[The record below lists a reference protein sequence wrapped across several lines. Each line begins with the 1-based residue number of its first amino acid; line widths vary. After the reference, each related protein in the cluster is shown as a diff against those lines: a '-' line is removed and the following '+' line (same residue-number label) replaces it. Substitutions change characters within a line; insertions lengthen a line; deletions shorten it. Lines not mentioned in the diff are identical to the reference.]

1 MECKHHARPGL
12 PLKGLFRYIYE
23 RNFCTPKETNM
34 EQEIKE
40 IIKAQQQH
48 LENLRRSGWID
59 IINKYGILVPKEE
72 PKENTMDYNPD
83 DKTPEDVIY
92 TFEKN
97 VYDIEGM
104 DNYIEGDCKKLDDII
119 NGFSYVIST
128 LYTINNRYEEA
139 FDEEPDERLADLFR
153 FVKATFINEFA
164 QLQGYGDAL
173 QKGEVKDDIFGD
185 ACVMSVEAKEESVPN
200 DNISRHYENLE
211 IEPIEVMKKDLSRE
225 EFKGYLKGNIIKYI
239 LRAPYKGQE
248 DSDYKKAAQYSKWL
262 SEF

>member
-1 MECKHHARPGL
+1 MEQGIKEKTKAEKERE
-12 PLKGLFRYIYE
+12 LFRS
-23 RNFCTPKETNM
+23 FGKDWC
-34 EQEIKE
+34 
-40 IIKAQQQH
+40 
-48 LENLRRSGWID
+48 D
-59 IINKYGILVPKEE
+59 IIDKYGIWAPKEE

-185 ACVMSVEAKEESVPN
+185 ACVMCKEDNVPN